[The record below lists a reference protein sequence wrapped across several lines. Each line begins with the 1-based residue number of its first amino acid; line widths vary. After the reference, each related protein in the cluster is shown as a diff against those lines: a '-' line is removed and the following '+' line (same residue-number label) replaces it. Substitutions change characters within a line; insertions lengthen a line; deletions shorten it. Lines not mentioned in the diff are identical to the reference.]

1 MIKGKKVAFRAL
13 ERGDLPLIRDWRNI
27 PYLRKHFRE
36 PMELNMLNQEAW
48 LPKVTASK
56 NDFMFMVEELATG
69 EPVGVVGLT
78 YINWIIR
85 SGEISLYIG
94 KNDSYI
100 DDEGLAEDAVRLII
114 KYGFEILNLNKIW
127 TELYEY
133 DHKKMAIYE
142 KFNMNRDGV
151 LRDNCFYRNRY
162 WDSYLVSI
170 LRSEYVTDEENDVG

>member
-13 ERGDLPLIRDWRNI
+13 EREDLPLLRDWRNI

-36 PMELNMLNQEAW
+36 VAELNMLNQEGW

-85 SGEISLYIG
+85 SGEISLYID
-94 KNDSYI
+94 K
-100 DDEGLAEDAVRLII
+100 R
-114 KYGFEILNLNKIW
+114 
-127 TELYEY
+127 
-133 DHKKMAIYE
+133 
-142 KFNMNRDGV
+142 
-151 LRDNCFYRNRY
+151 
-162 WDSYLVSI
+162 
-170 LRSEYVTDEENDVG
+170 